1 MTLLTILHHPD
12 SRLRKKAAPVAQVD
26 AVIRQIIDDMFA
38 TMYAAKGIG
47 LAATQVN
54 IQQQIVV
61 MDISEERDAPQV
73 FINPEILHK
82 EGSIEHEEGC
92 LSVPDYY
99 DKVTRAERVTVRAVN
114 RDGETFELQAEGL
127 LAICIQ
133 HEMDHLQ
140 GKLFVDYLST
150 LKQQRV
156 RKKLEK
162 WEKEQAKDAK
172 NGVKPEIR
180 ANRHANSQAAG

>member
-12 SRLRKKAAPVAQVD
+12 PRLRKKAVPVAQVD
-26 AVIRQIIDDMFA
+26 ATVQRVVDDMFE

-61 MDISEERDAPQV
+61 MDISEERNEPLV
-73 FINPEILHK
+73 FINPEIVQK
-82 EGSIEHEEGC
+82 AGSVEHEEGC

-99 DKVTRAERVTVRAVN
+99 DKVTRAEQVTVRALN
-114 RDGETFELQAEGL
+114 REGVVFELQADGL

-162 WEKEQAKDAK
+162 WEKEH
-172 NGVKPEIR
+172 VKGGANPEPRSRR
-180 ANRHANSQAAG
+180 ASSTAD

>member
-12 SRLRKKAAPVAQVD
+12 PRLRKKALPVEKVD
-26 AVIRQIIDDMFA
+26 TSVQQTVDDMFE
-38 TMYAAKGIG
+38 TMYDAKGIG

-61 MDISEERDAPQV
+61 IDLSEERNVPQV
-73 FINPEILHK
+73 FINPEILQK
-82 EGSIEHEEGC
+82 DGSIEYEEGC

-99 DKVTRAERVTVRAVN
+99 DKVTRAERIIVRALN
-114 RDGETFELQAEGL
+114 RDGDVFELAAEGL

-133 HEMDHLQ
+133 HELDHLQ

-156 RKKLEK
+156 RKKMEK
-162 WEKEQAKDAK
+162 WEKEHPPGTKAE
-172 NGVKPEIR
+172 PR
-180 ANRHANSQAAG
+180 AARRRDPHAIG